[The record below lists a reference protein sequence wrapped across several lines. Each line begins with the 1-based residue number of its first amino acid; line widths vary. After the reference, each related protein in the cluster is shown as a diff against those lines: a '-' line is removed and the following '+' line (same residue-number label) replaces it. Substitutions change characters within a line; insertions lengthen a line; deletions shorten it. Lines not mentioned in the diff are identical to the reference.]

1 MNSQR
6 IRTRL
11 IAAIV
16 IALASLVSHGAET
29 KPVRS
34 VLFVGNSYCF
44 DVPKVF
50 AQFCKQAG
58 RNVKVEQITKG
69 GWTFASHVASNSASR
84 FTEGWDVIVIQ
95 GQSQE
100 PAFPEEQVR
109 RDSLPAAVKLVA
121 AAKAAGAHAMLYET
135 WGAHDG
141 DKRNAATFP
150 DDTYDKMQD
159 RLIAGYAM
167 IAKESGA
174 EIAPVGHAWR
184 IVRTKHP
191 EIDLYAKDG
200 RHPGEAGVHLAAS
213 VFYAAIFHDDP
224 TKLPALAIPA
234 DTAKA
239 LHEAASIATPAAK

>member
-1 MNSQR
+1 MNFQR
-6 IRTRL
+6 IRTRR
-11 IAAIV
+11 IAVIV
-16 IALASLVSHGAET
+16 IAIASLVGNGAET

-58 RNVKVEQITKG
+58 RDMKVEQITKG

-84 FTEGWDVIVIQ
+84 FADGWDVIVIQ

-100 PAFPEEQVR
+100 PAFSEEQVR
-109 RDSLPAAVKLVA
+109 RDSLPAAAKLIA
-121 AAKAAGAHAMLYET
+121 AAKAAGARAMLYET
-135 WGAHDG
+135 WGGHDG
-141 DKRNAATFP
+141 DKNNTKTFP
-150 DDTYDKMQD
+150 NDTYEKMQD

-174 EIAPVGHAWR
+174 EIAPVGYAWR
-184 IVRTKHP
+184 VVRTKHP

-213 VFYAAIFHDDP
+213 VFYAAIFRDDP

-234 DTAKA
+234 DAAKA
-239 LHEAASIATPAAK
+239 LHEAAREATK